1 MHVQVNFS
9 YFPDPG
15 NQRWWCVVDGKEVGR
30 DDEAV
35 GVLAALSAAGLD
47 DPSRLAALTLAE
59 LESALTPAPGAGP
72 LPMLERRLECLVEL
86 GRGLCGVGGVRALL
100 DRADGSAVAFVNMLV
115 DVAPNFRDV
124 RRVGAPSHGD
134 ISSRSTFETITFAK
148 RAQLCASM
156 LHGCGAATFTD
167 LHRLTVFSE

>member
-1 MHVQVNFS
+1 M
-9 YFPDPG
+9 
-15 NQRWWCVVDGKEVGR
+15 DGKEVGR

-59 LESALTPAPGAGP
+59 LESALKPAPGAGP
-72 LPMLERRLECLVEL
+72 LPMLDRRLECLVEL
-86 GRGLCGVGGVRALL
+86 GRGLCGAGGVRALL
-100 DRADGSAVAFVNMLV
+100 DRADGSAVAFVNLLV
-115 DVAPNFRDV
+115 AVAPNFRDV
-124 RRVGAPSHGD
+124 RRVSALPHDELSSPSS
-134 ISSRSTFETITFAK
+134 IEAITFAK